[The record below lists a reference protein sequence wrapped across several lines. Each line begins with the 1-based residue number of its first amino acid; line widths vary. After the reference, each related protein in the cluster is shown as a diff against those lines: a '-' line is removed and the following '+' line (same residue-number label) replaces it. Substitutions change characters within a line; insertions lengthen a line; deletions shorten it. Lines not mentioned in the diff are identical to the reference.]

1 MVKGL
6 AERNGLRW
14 EATGQ
19 GHGGARYRLNDT
31 ELRALAKQ
39 WVLPEVAEVMK
50 NETRRILELLRSNNN
65 DLAEEM
71 EEDVG
76 DYDEAENDDDE

>member
-1 MVKGL
+1 MEGQS
-6 AERNGLRW
+6 
-14 EATGQ
+14 GQ
-19 GHGGARYRLNDT
+19 GHGGARCRLNDT

-50 NETRRILELLRSNNN
+50 NETKRILDLLRSNNN

-76 DYDEAENDDDE
+76 DYDEADEADE